1 MVLGVMLVMM
11 SVMMSVMM
19 MRRLVTGTLREG
31 RVGKQQE
38 QRGDE

>member
-11 SVMMSVMM
+11 MVTV
-19 MRRLVTGTLREG
+19 MRRLVPGTLREG